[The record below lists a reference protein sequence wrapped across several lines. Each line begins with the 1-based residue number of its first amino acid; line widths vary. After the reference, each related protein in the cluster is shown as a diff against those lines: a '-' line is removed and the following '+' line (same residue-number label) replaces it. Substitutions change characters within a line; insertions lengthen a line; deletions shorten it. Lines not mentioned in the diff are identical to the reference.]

1 MITRAAGSPPLVQR
15 KQWTAQKRRSGLNWL
30 KLEETRDKQKIE
42 ASLQWRKKQLKKTL
56 LKMLSRSAKRVLW
69 YCAFF
74 CLWNAEH
81 SHCGKFERKVELN
94 KLEQNYCFIYQQ
106 Q

>member
-42 ASLQWRKKQLKKTL
+42 ASLQ
-56 LKMLSRSAKRVLW
+56 
-69 YCAFF
+69 
-74 CLWNAEH
+74 
-81 SHCGKFERKVELN
+81 
-94 KLEQNYCFIYQQ
+94 
-106 Q
+106 